1 MKTNQLFSLKRF
13 WTYAVSSLTL
23 HYRQLLLMTG
33 AVAAGL
39 VLLLSFLMFVNRNW
53 SANHWFPFLTFVVP
67 VAGLLYVGSAF
78 PDLRSREKTIG
89 FLMTPASS
97 FEKFLYEFIERI
109 VFFCVL
115 FPILL
120 YAVGN
125 LTLRMIWVIKNA
137 MNIPFSAE
145 SLFYGHF
152 FEKVAIEE
160 AQHLLV
166 LGVFSALSLAFA
178 GATVFRKLPL
188 VKTIIFVCMLLFS
201 IVGYFVLIFERM
213 HLNRPWL
220 EPYLENLGEQKIFT
234 LFAILLGVFILTIL
248 SFAYFKLKEKEVS

>member
-39 VLLLSFLMFVNRNW
+39 VLFLSFLMFVNRDW
-53 SANHWFPFLTFVVP
+53 SANQWIPFLIFVVP

-78 PDLRSREKTIG
+78 PALRSSEKTIG
-89 FLMTPASS
+89 FLMIPASS
-97 FEKFLYEFIERI
+97 FEKLLYEFIERI
-109 VFFCVL
+109 VFFSVL

-125 LTLRMIWVIKNA
+125 LTLRMTWAIKNA

-145 SLFYGHF
+145 SLSFGYL
-152 FEKVAIEE
+152 FEKIAIEE

-178 GATVFRKLPL
+178 GAVVFGKLPL
-188 VKTIIFVCMLLFS
+188 IKTIIFVCVVLFS

-220 EPYLENLGEQKIFT
+220 EPYLENFGKQKIFN
-234 LFAILLGVFILTIL
+234 LFGILLSTFILIIL
-248 SFAYFKLKEKEVS
+248 SYAYFKLKEKEVS